1 MSKFY
6 VSISTTLSTDRVI
19 EADTEEEAVEKAR
32 QLAWDDDDF
41 SYVVI
46 DSFNTDYEGYRTK
59 YWEFKGCGE
68 APDDEEAYR

>member
-1 MSKFY
+1 MAKFY

-41 SYVVI
+41 SYGVI

-59 YWEFKGCGE
+59 YWEFEGCGK
-68 APDDEEAYR
+68 APDDEEAC